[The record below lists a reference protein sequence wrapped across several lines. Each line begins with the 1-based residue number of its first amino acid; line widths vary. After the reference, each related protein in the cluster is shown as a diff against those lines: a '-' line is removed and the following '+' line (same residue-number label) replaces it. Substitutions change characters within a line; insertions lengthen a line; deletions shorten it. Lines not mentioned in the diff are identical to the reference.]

1 MAGLRIAAYCCV
13 CLRIAA
19 WFLFVLS
26 SVLLSL
32 LQTNWPLSLA
42 NWEDIE
48 QRAWQREN
56 STSIDTTG
64 LPDPLR
70 ELLLGHRAEQAALL
84 TLLMRCSPRAKRR
97 GR

>member
-1 MAGLRIAAYCCV
+1 LTWQGCVLLRIAAYACV
-13 CLRIAA
+13 LRRGSFRPIERVV
-19 WFLFVLS
+19 VLAPDQ
-26 SVLLSL
+26 L
-32 LQTNWPLSLA
+32 PLSLA

-70 ELLLGHRAEQAALL
+70 ELLLGHRAEQAA
-84 TLLMRCSPRAKRR
+84 
-97 GR
+97 G